1 MRPERL
7 LSSRPIFNG
16 KIVGL
21 RVDAVDL
28 PNGLE
33 AEREVVEHRPAVVI
47 VPIDIDGHVLLV
59 RQFRYPVGRD
69 LLEAPAGIV
78 EEGEAPKEC
87 AARELQEEIG
97 FASGDLQKLGGF
109 WTSPGFS
116 DEYMY
121 AYVAREL
128 VPSRLEAD
136 PDEDIEVERLSVAE
150 VIRSIRDGGIR
161 DAKTIASVLMAVC
174 DMEEAER

>member
-7 LSSRPIFNG
+7 LSSKRVFKG

-21 RVDAVDL
+21 RVDAVEL
-28 PNGLE
+28 PNGLK
-33 AEREVVEHRPAVVI
+33 AVREVVEHRPAVVV
-47 VPIDIDGHVLLV
+47 VPIDAEGNLLLV

-69 LLEAPAGIV
+69 VLEAPAGTV
-78 EEGEAPKEC
+78 EEGEAPEEC

-97 FASGDLQKLGGF
+97 FASGDLRELGGF
-109 WTSPGFS
+109 WSSPGFT

-128 VPSRLEAD
+128 APSRLEGD
-136 PDEDIEVERLSVAE
+136 PDEDIEVERLSVPE
-150 VIRSIRDGGIR
+150 VMRAIREGDIR

-174 DMEEAER
+174 VMTEAQQ

>member
-7 LSSRPIFNG
+7 LSSRRIFKG
-16 KIVGL
+16 KIIGL
-21 RVDAVDL
+21 RVDAVEL
-28 PNGLE
+28 TNGLKV
-33 AEREVVEHRPAVVI
+33 EREVVEHRPVVVV
-47 VPIDIDGHVLLV
+47 VPIDAEGQLLLV
-59 RQFRYPVGRD
+59 RQFRYPAGED

-78 EEGEAPKEC
+78 EQGEAPEEC

-97 FASGDLQKLGGF
+97 FASRDLRELGGF
-109 WTSPGFS
+109 WISPGFC

-128 VPSRLEAD
+128 APSRLEGD
-136 PDEDIEVERLSVAE
+136 PDEDIEVERLSVPE
-150 VIRSIRDGGIR
+150 VMRAIREGDIR

-174 DMEEAER
+174 VMTEAQQ

>member
-7 LSSRPIFNG
+7 LSSKRVFKG

-21 RVDAVDL
+21 RVDAVEL
-28 PNGLE
+28 PNGLK
-33 AEREVVEHRPAVVI
+33 AVREVVEHRPAVVV
-47 VPIDIDGHVLLV
+47 VPIDAEGNLLLV

-69 LLEAPAGIV
+69 VLEAPAGTV
-78 EEGEAPKEC
+78 EEGEAPEEC
-87 AARELQEEIG
+87 AVRELQEEIG
-97 FASGDLQKLGGF
+97 FASGDLRELGGF
-109 WTSPGFS
+109 WSSPGFT

-128 VPSRLEAD
+128 VPSRLEGD
-136 PDEDIEVERLSVAE
+136 PDEDIEVERLSVPE
-150 VIRSIRDGGIR
+150 VMRAIREGDIR

-174 DMEEAER
+174 VMTEAQQ